1 MTGNNILGIIYSNKY
16 DECLSEITGL
26 RTMGSVPFAGRYR
39 LIDFALSNMVNS
51 GIEKVGVITK
61 SNYQS
66 LMDHLGT
73 GKPWDL
79 SRKTEG
85 MFILPPFSSASNMGA
100 YTNRV
105 EMLRGVMG
113 FISRSTEEYIL
124 LSDCN
129 EVMNIDIDELMDFH
143 TDNNADISI
152 VYQHGDLPKLDN
164 IMELQMQ
171 EGGRITQVAL
181 SPNTSGEVDYSLNM
195 ILMKRSLLQRLI
207 NEAVSLN
214 HESFERDIIQ
224 GNVNKLRIFGF
235 AAKGFTRTIDSLVS
249 YFKVSMDLLNPQ
261 NCAQLFTADRP
272 VYTKVRDDMP
282 AIYGL
287 GSKVKNSLIADGC
300 IIDGEVENSILFRGV
315 RVEKGAVVKNSILMQ
330 GSFVATGSTLNY
342 TIADKSVAI
351 TPNKALSGAENYPVF
366 VGKGI
371 VI

>member
-85 MFILPPFSSASNMGA
+85 MFILPPFSSASNLGD

-113 FISRSTEEYIL
+113 FISRSTEEYVL

-152 VYQHGDLPKLDN
+152 VYQHGALPKLDN
-164 IMELQMQ
+164 IMELQMHDN
-171 EGGRITQVAL
+171 GRITQVAL
-181 SPNTSGEVDYSLNM
+181 SPNTTGEVNYSLNM

-224 GNVNKLRIFGF
+224 GNVGKLRIFGF

-249 YFKVSMDLLNPQ
+249 YFKVSMDLLEPQ
-261 NCAQLFTADRP
+261 NCAQLFDPDRP

-330 GSFVATGSTLNY
+330 GSFVASGSTLNY

-351 TPNKALSGAENYPVF
+351 TPNKTLSGAENYPVF

>member
-85 MFILPPFSSASNMGA
+85 MFILPPFSSASNMGD

-113 FISRSTEEYIL
+113 FISRSTEEYVL

-143 TDNNADISI
+143 ADNNADISI
-152 VYQHGDLPKLDN
+152 VYQHGELPKLDN
-164 IMELQMQ
+164 MMELQMLAD
-171 EGGRITQVAL
+171 GRVTQVAL
-181 SPNTSGEVDYSLNM
+181 SPNTTGEVDYSLNM

-214 HESFERDIIQ
+214 HESFERDIVQ
-224 GNVNKLRIFGF
+224 GNVGKLRIFGF
-235 AAKGFTRTIDSLVS
+235 AAKGFTRTIDSLAS

-261 NCAQLFTADRP
+261 NCAQLFTPDRP

-330 GSFVATGSTLNY
+330 GSFVASGSTLNY

-351 TPNKALSGAENYPVF
+351 TPNKTLSGAENYPVF

>member
-16 DECLSEITGL
+16 DECLSEITAL
-26 RTMGSVPFAGRYR
+26 RTMGSVPFGGRYR

-51 GIEKVGVITK
+51 GIEKVGVVTK

-85 MFILPPFSSASNMGA
+85 MFILPPFSYGGTGN
-100 YTNRV
+100 YTGRL
-105 EMLRGVMG
+105 EMLRGIVG
-113 FISRSTEEYIL
+113 FIARSNEEYVL
-124 LSDCN
+124 FSDCN
-129 EVMNIDIDELMDFH
+129 SVMNIDVDELMAFH
-143 TDNNADISI
+143 TDKNADISI
-152 VYQHGDLPKLDN
+152 VCKRGTLPKLEN
-164 IMELQMQ
+164 IMAFELDGDARVRQIAM
-171 EGGRITQVAL
+171 E
-181 SPNTSGEVDYSLNM
+181 PNTTGEVVYSLNM
-195 ILMKRSLLQRLI
+195 ILMKRSLLQRLV

-214 HESFERDIIQ
+214 HESFERDVLQ
-224 GNVNKLRIFGF
+224 RNTERLRIFGYEIGGF
-235 AAKGFTRTIDSLVS
+235 ARTIDSLVS
-249 YFKVSMDLLNPQ
+249 YFKVSMELLDPKNCGELFNP
-261 NCAQLFTADRP
+261 DRP

-287 GSKVKNSLIADGC
+287 GSSVKNSLIASGC
-300 IIDGEVENSILFRGV
+300 IIDGEVENSVLFRGV

-330 GSFVATGSTLNY
+330 GSFVASGSSLNY
-342 TIADKSVAI
+342 TITDKSVAI
-351 TPNKALSGAENYPVF
+351 TPNKSLSGAENYPVF

>member
-16 DECLSEITGL
+16 DESLSEITGL

-51 GIEKVGVITK
+51 GMEKVGVITK

-85 MFILPPFSSASNMGA
+85 MFILPPFASGNTGS

-105 EMLRGVMG
+105 EMLRGVLG
-113 FISRSTEEYIL
+113 FISRSNEEYVL

-129 EVMNIDIDELMDFH
+129 SVMNIDIGELMEFH
-143 TDNNADISI
+143 SGVGADISV
-152 VYQHGDLPKLDN
+152 VYKHGALPQLDN
-164 IMELQMQ
+164 TMALEMDSTH
-171 EGGRITQVAL
+171 RIQQIAL
-181 SPNTSGEVDYSLNM
+181 SPDTQGDVDYSLNM
-195 ILMKRSLLQRLI
+195 ILMKRSLLLRLV
-207 NEAVSLN
+207 NESVSLN
-214 HESFERDIIQ
+214 HESFERDIMQ
-224 GNVNKLRIFGF
+224 SNTEKLRIFGF
-235 AAKGFTRTIDSLVS
+235 EAKGFARTIDSLVS
-249 YFKVSMDLLNPQ
+249 YFKISMELLNPE
-261 NCAQLFTADRP
+261 NCAHLFRADHP
-272 VYTKVRDDMP
+272 IYTKVRDDMP

-287 GSKVKNSLIADGC
+287 GSTVKNCLVADGC

-330 GSFVATGSTLNY
+330 GSFVASGSSLNY

-351 TPNKALSGAENYPVF
+351 TPNKTLSGAENYPVF

>member
-1 MTGNNILGIIYSNKY
+1 MTGNNILGIIYSNMY
-16 DECLSEITGL
+16 DECLSEITAL

-85 MFILPPFSSASNMGA
+85 MFILPPFSS
-100 YTNRV
+100 
-105 EMLRGVMG
+105 G
-113 FISRSTEEYIL
+113 FIGRSNEDYIL
-124 LSDCN
+124 FSDCN
-129 EVMNIDIDELMDFH
+129 SVLNIDVDELMDFH

-152 VYQHGDLPKLDN
+152 VYKHGVQPQLDN
-164 IMELQMQ
+164 TMTLRL
-171 EGGRITQVAL
+171 GDDGRVEQIAV
-181 SPNTSGEVDYSLNM
+181 SPNALGEVDYSLNM
-195 ILMKRSLLQRLI
+195 ILMKRSLLQRLVR
-207 NEAVSLN
+207 EALSMN
-214 HESFERDIIQ
+214 QESFERDILQ
-224 GNVNKLRIFGF
+224 RNTEKLRIFGF
-235 AAKGFTRTIDSLVS
+235 EAKGFARTIDSMVS
-249 YFKVSMDLLNPQ
+249 YFRISMELLNPD
-261 NCAQLFTADRP
+261 NCAELFNADRP

-287 GSKVKNSLIADGC
+287 GSTVKNSLIANGC

-315 RVEKGAVVKNSILMQ
+315 RVEKGAVVRNSILMQ
-330 GSFVATGSTLNY
+330 GSFVASGASLNY
-342 TIADKSVAI
+342 TITDKSVAI
-351 TPNKALSGAENYPVF
+351 TPNKTLSGAENYPVF

>member
-85 MFILPPFSSASNMGA
+85 MFILPPFSSASNMGG

-152 VYQHGDLPKLDN
+152 VYQHGALPKLDN

>member
-1 MTGNNILGIIYSNKY
+1 MTGNNILGIIYSNMY
-16 DECLSEITGL
+16 DECLSEITAL

-85 MFILPPFSSASNMGA
+85 MFILPPFSSAGNRGN
-100 YTNRV
+100 YINRV
-105 EMLRGVMG
+105 EMLRGITG
-113 FISRSTEEYIL
+113 FIGRSNEDYIL
-124 LSDCN
+124 FSDCN
-129 EVMNIDIDELMDFH
+129 SVLNIDVDELMDFH

-152 VYQHGDLPKLDN
+152 VYKHGVQPQLDN
-164 IMELQMQ
+164 TMTLRL
-171 EGGRITQVAL
+171 GDDGRVEQIAV
-181 SPNTSGEVDYSLNM
+181 SPNTLGEVDYSLNM
-195 ILMKRSLLQRLI
+195 ILMKRSLLQRLVR
-207 NEAVSLN
+207 EALSMN
-214 HESFERDIIQ
+214 QESFERDILQ
-224 GNVNKLRIFGF
+224 RNTEKLRIFGF
-235 AAKGFTRTIDSLVS
+235 EAKGFARTIDSMVS
-249 YFKVSMDLLNPQ
+249 YFRISMELLNPD
-261 NCAQLFTADRP
+261 NCAELFNADRP

-287 GSKVKNSLIADGC
+287 GSTVKNSLIANGC

-315 RVEKGAVVKNSILMQ
+315 RVEKGAVVRNSILMQ
-330 GSFVATGSTLNY
+330 GSFVASGASLNY
-342 TIADKSVAI
+342 TITDKSVAI
-351 TPNKALSGAENYPVF
+351 TPNKTLSGAENYPVF

>member
-85 MFILPPFSSASNMGA
+85 MFILPPFSSVSNLGD

-113 FISRSTEEYIL
+113 FISRSTEEYVL

-152 VYQHGDLPKLDN
+152 VYQHGSLPKLDN
-164 IMELQMQ
+164 IMELQMLAD
-171 EGGRITQVAL
+171 GRVTQVAL

-214 HESFERDIIQ
+214 HESFERDIVQ
-224 GNVNKLRIFGF
+224 GNVSKLRIFGF
-235 AAKGFTRTIDSLVS
+235 AAKGFTRTIDSLAS
-249 YFKVSMDLLNPQ
+249 YFKVSMDLLEPQ
-261 NCAQLFTADRP
+261 NCAQLFDPDRP
-272 VYTKVRDDMP
+272 IYTKVRDDMP

-330 GSFVATGSTLNY
+330 GSFVASGSTLNY

-351 TPNKALSGAENYPVF
+351 TPNKTLSGAENYPVF

>member
-85 MFILPPFSSASNMGA
+85 MFILPPFSSASNMGD

-113 FISRSTEEYIL
+113 FISRSTEEYVL

-143 TDNNADISI
+143 ADNNADISI
-152 VYQHGDLPKLDN
+152 VYQHGELPKLDN
-164 IMELQMQ
+164 MMELQMLAD
-171 EGGRITQVAL
+171 GRVTQVAL
-181 SPNTSGEVDYSLNM
+181 SPNTTGEVDYSLNM

-224 GNVNKLRIFGF
+224 GNTEKLRIFGF
-235 AAKGFTRTIDSLVS
+235 AAKGFTRTIDSLAS

-261 NCAQLFTADRP
+261 NCAQLFDADRP
-272 VYTKVRDDMP
+272 IYTKVRDDMP

-287 GSKVKNSLIADGC
+287 GSTVKNSLIADGC

-330 GSFVATGSTLNY
+330 GSFVASGSTLNY

-351 TPNKALSGAENYPVF
+351 TPNKTLSGAENYPVF